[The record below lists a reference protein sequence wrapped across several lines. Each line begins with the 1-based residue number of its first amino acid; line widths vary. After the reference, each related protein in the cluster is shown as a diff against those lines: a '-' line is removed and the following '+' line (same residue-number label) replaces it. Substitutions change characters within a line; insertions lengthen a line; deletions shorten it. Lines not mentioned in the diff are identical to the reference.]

1 MSRPLAALVIAA
13 ALAPACSRPAPPP
26 SRLAIAFP
34 RGLPSLD
41 LYDPGHES
49 VSSSILANVYEAL
62 VELGPDLTPRP
73 GLAVSWHSPDP
84 LTWVFQMRPGVRF
97 HDGRPL
103 TSGDVVAALERSRRD
118 GWTRGELEPVVQ
130 VEARGAEE
138 VVFRTREPFE
148 GLLARLTYV
157 LIDGGAVPG
166 GVAPGTGPY
175 RIRSWRP
182 GGPLLLEAFEGYWG
196 GAPPI
201 REVEFRE
208 VPEAAARA
216 RAVESGEVQLA
227 SDVSPDDMARL
238 ASRPGLRT
246 VGRPGLRLVFLALDC
261 ARKRSPHVAPAGN
274 PLRDPRVREA
284 LDLAFDR
291 EALAAGP
298 WRGYAE
304 PAWQLPA
311 PGDTGF
317 DATLPAPRHDPAR
330 ARRLLAEAGHP
341 RGFELTV
348 DTMQGVGE
356 PVFGALAAQAAE
368 AGIRL
373 RLRSAAPREFLERVE
388 ARDVSA
394 YLLRWTGESGTA
406 QDSYASLLHTRRGEL
421 GYMNGGGWSEPR
433 FDALLERVAGLRAHE
448 KRAPL
453 LLEATRLVAQERPIL
468 PLYRLHDLFAFSDR
482 LEFDPRRQRTVRVAE
497 LRFRR

>member
-1 MSRPLAALVIAA
+1 MARPLAALVIAA

-49 VSSSILANVYEAL
+49 VSSSILANVYEPL
-62 VELGPDLTPRP
+62 VELGPDLAPRP

-84 LTWVFQMRPGVRF
+84 LTWVFQLRSGVRF

-118 GWTRGELEPVVQ
+118 GWTRGELEPIVQ
-130 VEARGAEE
+130 VETRGTDE

-157 LIDGGAVPG
+157 LIDGGVVPG

-175 RIRSWRP
+175 RIRSWRA

-208 VPEAAARA
+208 VPDAAARA
-216 RAVESGEVQLA
+216 RALESGEVQLV
-227 SDVSPDDMARL
+227 SDVPPEDMGRL
-238 ASRPGLRT
+238 AARAGLRA
-246 VGRPGLRLVFLALDC
+246 VGRPGVRVVFLALDC
-261 ARKRSPHVAPAGN
+261 ARARSPHVSPPGN

-291 EALAAGP
+291 AALVAGP

-317 DATLPAPRHDPAR
+317 DSALPAPPHDPAR
-330 ARRLLAEAGHP
+330 SRRLLAEAGQAQ
-341 RGFELTV
+341 GFDLTV
-348 DTMQGVGE
+348 DVMQGVGE
-356 PVFGALAAQAAE
+356 PVFEALAAQAAE

-373 RLRSAAPREFLERVE
+373 KLRSAAPREFLQRVA

-394 YLLRWTGESGTA
+394 YLLRWTGERGTA

-433 FDALLERVAGLRAHE
+433 FDALLERVTGLRAHE

-453 LLEATRLVAQERPIL
+453 LVEATRLVAQERPIL
-468 PLYRLHDLFAFSDR
+468 PLYRQHDLFAFSDR
-482 LEFDPRRQRTVRVAE
+482 LEFDPQAHRGLRVAQ
-497 LRFRR
+497 LRFRP